1 MSTAVEDIHDEH
13 EEAASIEEQPV
24 LTGLLA
30 EFRDVNTVVA
40 AAAKVRREGYRRW
53 DVHTPFPIHG
63 IDSVMGTRPT
73 VLPWI
78 VLAAGL
84 FGAAGGIWLQW
95 YVNAY
100 DYQFPISGKPYWSL
114 PANIPVAFECTILC
128 AALTTVFAML
138 ALDRLPMF
146 YNPLFKSERFRRA
159 TDDRFFIAI
168 DAGDPE
174 FEEQATEELLRSAGA
189 AAIERIED

>member
-1 MSTAVEDIHDEH
+1 MLLEEDETNALPFTHPDPVEL
-13 EEAASIEEQPV
+13 A
-24 LTGLLA
+24 GLLA
-30 EFRDVNTVVA
+30 EYETGDAGVSA
-40 AAAKVRREGYRRW
+40 AGEVRKAGFTRW

-84 FGAAGGIWLQW
+84 FGAGGGILLQW

-100 DYQFPISGKPYWSL
+100 DYAFPISGKPYWSL

-128 AALTTVFAML
+128 AALTTLFGML
-138 ALDRLPMF
+138 AINRLPTL
-146 YNPLFKSERFRRA
+146 YNPIFKSERFRRV

-174 FEEQATEELLRSAGA
+174 FGEQ
-189 AAIERIED
+189 